1 MEGTGLGDWLDAAE
15 CANGT
20 SKWLL
25 SRKRK
30 MYGELCEE
38 CQSEV
43 RRPHYGY
50 PGGPRRWCGRC
61 SGTHAG
67 AQLLEPMC
75 QDCGLNLAGWGG
87 DQAASN
93 TSPTVNPAGWGSG
106 RCYRS
111 ARRPGHR
118 SRSITPS
125 RSGLLLA
132 GARCLLAAC
141 EDCGVKHASY
151 GVPGGAKMYRWCREC
166 SKEYPAAQ
174 PMRTRCEQCGV
185 KQAQQYGVPGEAK
198 KRRWCRK
205 CSKGHAGVHCIS
217 SYQRCE
223 DCGVKA
229 ALYGVPGEAKKK
241 RWCKQC
247 GKGHAGSQLMQQQ
260 CEDCGVKQAQYMYG
274 VLGGAKK
281 KRWCKQ
287 CGKGH
292 AGAVY
297 RRTLQNSLP
306 LGGEEQPSSQSDDCE
321 ESPGPDKRSGG
332 AGGEE
337 QPSSSESDDDECDG
351 DGDPGLD
358 ESSSGIEGLKRA
370 IKAKGNELRMARAQG
385 RDVRGLMAELIAM
398 QEKLHLL

>member
-30 MYGELCEE
+30 LYGELCEE

-67 AQLLEPMC
+67 AQLLEPLC

-174 PMRTRCEQCGV
+174 PMRN
-185 KQAQQYGVPGEAK
+185 
-198 KRRWCRK
+198 
-205 CSKGHAGVHCIS
+205 
-217 SYQRCE
+217 QRCE
-223 DCGVKA
+223 DCGMKQA
-229 ALYGVPGEAKKK
+229 QYGVPGEAKKK

-247 GKGHAGSQLMQQQ
+247 GKGHAGTQRIDRQCEDCGVKAAGYGVPGEAKKRRWCRECGKGHAGSQPMTGR

-306 LGGEEQPSSQSDDCE
+306 LGREEQRSSQSDDCE
-321 ESPGPDKRSGG
+321 DSPGPDKRSYG

-351 DGDPGLD
+351 DGDPGPD

>member
-1 MEGTGLGDWLDAAE
+1 MEGTGLGDWLEAAE
-15 CANGT
+15 RANGT

-30 MYGELCEE
+30 LYGELCEE

-67 AQLLEPMC
+67 AQLLEPLC

-205 CSKGHAGVHCIS
+205 CSKGHAGVHGI
-217 SYQRCE
+217 YQRCE
-223 DCGVKA
+223 DCGVKTA
-229 ALYGVPGEAKKK
+229 VYGVPGEAKKK

-247 GKGHAGSQLMQQQ
+247 GEGHAGSQLRQQQ
-260 CEDCGVKQAQYMYG
+260 CEDCGVKHAGDG
-274 VLGGAKK
+274 VPGEAKK
-281 KRWCKQ
+281 KRWCRE

-297 RRTLQNSLP
+297 SRTLQNSLP

-351 DGDPGLD
+351 DGDPGPD

-398 QEKLHLL
+398 QEELHRL